1 MSKKGTYVG
10 MLRASMIA
18 CALGVIGSP
27 FVLADEPPTTPGPL
41 TTAQEEKAIPADS
54 GEVQERAVRQGGG
67 MGLGFDCSSGTEC
80 TCTGDVDCNNM
91 FGSGKCTGTIFDRGC
106 DTSKPVPTCWCTTSR
121 QQTPQNR
128 FQSMGPGALQQLA
141 PVAPATTPRSKTFA
155 PTIKGRG
162 IQGEESGASS
172 MDSETK
178 GK

>member
-1 MSKKGTYVG
+1 MKKNDTYVG

-18 CALGVIGSP
+18 CVLGLTGSP
-27 FVLADEPPTTPGPL
+27 FVLADEPPATPAPL
-41 TTAQEEKAIPADS
+41 TTAQGEQSVPADS
-54 GEVQERAVRQGGG
+54 GEVRERAVRQGGG
-67 MGLGFDCSSGTEC
+67 QGLGYDCSSGTEC

-106 DTSKPVPTCWCTTSR
+106 DTSKPVPSCWCTTSR
-121 QQTPQNR
+121 QQSLQNR
-128 FQSMGPGALQQLA
+128 LLPKGAGALQQLA
-141 PVAPATTPRSKTFA
+141 PVAPATIPRPKTFA

-162 IQGEESGASS
+162 IEGEESGAGS

>member
-1 MSKKGTYVG
+1 MRVNGTYVG
-10 MLRASMIA
+10 MLRASVIVGA
-18 CALGVIGSP
+18 IVLIGSP
-27 FVLADEPPTTPGPL
+27 FVLADEPPAMPTPL
-41 TTAQEEKAIPADS
+41 TTAQEEKAIPTDS

-67 MGLGFDCSSGTEC
+67 MGLGYDCSSGTEC

-128 FQSMGPGALQQLA
+128 LPMGPGALQQLA
-141 PVAPATTPRSKTFA
+141 PVAPATTPRSKTFV
-155 PTIKGRG
+155 PTIRGRG
-162 IQGEESGASS
+162 IEGEESGASS